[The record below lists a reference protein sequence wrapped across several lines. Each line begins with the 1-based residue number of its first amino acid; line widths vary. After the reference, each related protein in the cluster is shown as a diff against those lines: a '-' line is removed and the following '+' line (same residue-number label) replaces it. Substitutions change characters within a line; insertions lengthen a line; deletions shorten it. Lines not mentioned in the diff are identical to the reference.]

1 MMPDYNN
8 KQTRSYDR
16 DRLPYSENAEKY
28 LIGAMMLSPE
38 ALAKISSSLRI
49 EDFYLSKHQTIYRAI
64 LSIPLDPDKRTKN
77 VDMQVTAERLEEMQ
91 KLEEIGG
98 SDYLDECA
106 DSYISPST
114 LDFNIES
121 VNNKAVLRQMIETMR
136 DIDYEI
142 ATEDIDNIPKY
153 IGECESRFKSS
164 ISRRKV
170 SSFEKTGLIT
180 EEVRQQIEM
189 LSERGTG
196 NEEEDAV
203 VGVTT
208 GFKKLNAITSGF
220 KNGEVTI
227 VGARPSVGKTALALN
242 FAYNAARSGK
252 SVAFFSL
259 EMNKVELVKRLVSS
273 VSFVNLSSFNT
284 PRYLTRDD
292 RVRLRQGLDE
302 VAQSPIYIDDTPGIT
317 MIDIENKL
325 RLLKESDPNLGLVI
339 IDYLNLIGGS
349 SDRKVE
355 SRQEEVR
362 QNSLAIKNLARSLDL
377 PIVLLSQLNR
387 GVDER
392 GKNHKPQLSDLRE
405 SGAIEQDADVVMLIY
420 RADYYRDTK
429 VDTNKKRSDMTNE
442 EIFMA
447 SQEERRKTSDNT
459 SGGADDSTSYVE
471 VDVCKNR
478 NGPTGVVSLFF
489 YKNIQRF
496 ETPNQEWDDLVK
508 RYRSEGYPTE
518 G

>member
-1 MMPDYNN
+1 MPDYS

-16 DRLPYSENAEKY
+16 DKLPYSETAEKY
-28 LIGAMMLSPE
+28 LIGAMMLSSE
-38 ALAKISSSLRI
+38 ALAKISSSLRVG
-49 EDFYLSKHQTIYRAI
+49 DFYLSKHQTIYTAI
-64 LSIPLDPDKRTKN
+64 LSIPLDPDKRTKT
-77 VDMQVTAERLEEMQ
+77 VDLQVTAERLEDMQ
-91 KLEEIGG
+91 RLEEIGG
-98 SDYLDECA
+98 ADYLSECA

-114 LDFNIES
+114 LDFNIET

-142 ATEDIDNIPKY
+142 ATEDIDNVPKY
-153 IGECESRFKSS
+153 IGECETRFKNS

-242 FAYNAARSGK
+242 FAYNAATQGGK

-259 EMNKVELVKRLVSS
+259 EMNKTELVKRLVSS
-273 VSFVNLSSFNT
+273 VSFVSLSSFNA
-284 PRYLTRDD
+284 PRYLKRED
-292 RVRLRQGLDE
+292 RVNLRRGLDE
-302 VAQSPIYIDDTPGIT
+302 VAQAPIYIDDTPGIT

-325 RLLKESDPNLGLVI
+325 RILKESDPNLGLVV

-349 SDRKVE
+349 EDRKAE

-429 VDTNKKRSDMTNE
+429 VDTNKKRSEMSEE
-442 EIFMA
+442 EIFLA
-447 SQEERRKTSDNT
+447 NQQEKQNAGDTTGGIDNP
-459 SGGADDSTSYVE
+459 TSYVE

-478 NGPTGVVSLFF
+478 NGPTGVASLFF
-489 YKNIQRF
+489 QKNIQRF
-496 ETPNQEWDDLVK
+496 ETPNQQWEDLVK
-508 RYRSEGYPTE
+508 KYRSEGYPE
-518 G
+518 N

>member
-1 MMPDYNN
+1 MPNYNN
-8 KQTRSYDR
+8 GSKTYDR
-16 DRLPYSENAEKY
+16 DRLPYSETAEKY

-38 ALAKISSSLRI
+38 ALAKISSSLRV
-49 EDFYLSKHQTIYRAI
+49 EDFYLSKHQTIYSAI

-77 VDMQVTAERLEEMQ
+77 VDFQVTAERLEDMQ
-91 KLEEIGG
+91 KLDEIGG
-98 SDYLDECA
+98 ADYLNECA

-114 LDFNIES
+114 LDFNIET

-142 ATEDIDNIPKY
+142 GTEDIDNIPKY
-153 IGECESRFKSS
+153 IGECESRFKNS

-180 EEVRQQIEM
+180 EQVRQQIEM

-208 GFKKLNAITSGF
+208 GYPKLNAITSGF

-242 FAYNAARSGK
+242 FAYNAATKGNK

-259 EMNKVELVKRLVSS
+259 EMNKTELVKRLVSS
-273 VSFVNLSSFNT
+273 VSFVDLSLFNT
-284 PRYLTRDD
+284 PRYLKRDD
-292 RVRLRQGLDE
+292 RLRLRQGLNE
-302 VAQSPIYIDDTPGIT
+302 VAQAPIYIDDTPGIT

-325 RLLKESDPNLGLVI
+325 RLLKESDPNLGLVVV
-339 IDYLNLIGGS
+339 DYLNLIGGS
-349 SDRKVE
+349 QDRKVE

-429 VDTNKKRSDMTNE
+429 VDMNKKRSDMTNE

-447 SQEERRKTSDNT
+447 SQQEKRKNDDATGSVDN
-459 SGGADDSTSYVE
+459 STSYVE

-489 YKNIQRF
+489 ERNIQRF
-496 ETPNQEWDDLVK
+496 ETPNQEWEDLVK
-508 RYRSEGYPTE
+508 RYRTEGYPSE
-518 G
+518 N